1 MNASGPYYSN
11 NAALASSGSAH
22 KLHEGIDD
30 PKTEALIDK

>member
-22 KLHEGIDD
+22 KVYVGNDD
-30 PKTEALIDK
+30 TKAEALIGN